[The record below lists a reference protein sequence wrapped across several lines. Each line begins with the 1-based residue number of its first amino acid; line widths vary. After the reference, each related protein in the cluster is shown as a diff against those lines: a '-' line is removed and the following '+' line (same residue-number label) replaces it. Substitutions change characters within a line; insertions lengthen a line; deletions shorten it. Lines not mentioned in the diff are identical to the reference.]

1 VGKTKSK
8 ISLVCDAGPII
19 HLDEL
24 NLLDLLRDF
33 QEIILAD
40 TVWEEINRYRPL
52 ALNKV
57 DLALLRRP
65 GKAPCS
71 EPLLTVCK
79 IFSRDA
85 GEIEA
90 LVLME
95 QTPQAMFITDDAAAR
110 LVAEQMGFNV
120 HGTIGILIRSIRRGQ
135 MSPKEV
141 LEILKDIPLKTTLY
155 IKHSLLEEIQ
165 LKIMKEFNL

>member
-1 VGKTKSK
+1 MGKTKSK

-57 DLALLRRP
+57 DLAPLRRP

-71 EPLLTVCK
+71 EPS
-79 IFSRDA
+79 I
-85 GEIEA
+85 GE
-90 LVLME
+90 LYDHVSD
-95 QTPQAMFITDDAAAR
+95 FIHNT
-110 LVAEQMGFNV
+110 
-120 HGTIGILIRSIRRGQ
+120 
-135 MSPKEV
+135 
-141 LEILKDIPLKTTLY
+141 
-155 IKHSLLEEIQ
+155 
-165 LKIMKEFNL
+165 